1 MEFREFEDFVGQAT
15 AYLVACNEKAQR
27 HFGIGNYPRY
37 EYDLHRGE
45 IWWSEDEVPKV
56 RGKLIVVGT
65 LSTKSDTWLWAWANP
80 HFADIPLG
88 PIDQVRDFG
97 AAEGIAKLSEEKW
110 AAEDVDG
117 WEMTAVSAR
126 LLEAQGGY
134 RSPNKLGAL
143 FLLFNELAFIDEE
156 DREPYLP
163 LKREEDG
170 QG

>member
-27 HFGIGNYPRY
+27 HFGIGSYPRY

-45 IWWSEDEVPKV
+45 IWWTEDGVPKV

-80 HFADIPLG
+80 YFSDIPLG

-97 AAEGIAKLSEEKW
+97 VTEGIAKLSEEKW
-110 AAEDVDG
+110 AAENVDG
-117 WEMTAVSAR
+117 WEMTSVSAR

-143 FLLFNELAFIDEE
+143 FLLFNELAFIAEE
-156 DREPYLP
+156 DREAYLP
-163 LKREEDG
+163 LKREEEG
-170 QG
+170 GG